1 MEKQNLKN
9 HSRMV
14 PMFHYLTFL
23 LIIAAVVISILRLC
37 CCCVSATC
45 STDMCANVVML
56 ILSLSVLFVAWYARV
71 FALRAQDRVIR
82 MEENFRHHLMTGK
95 QLPSEL
101 SMAQII
107 GLRFASDDEWLAL
120 MDKTLKENL
129 SQKEIKQNIKNWK
142 GDYYR
147 V

>member
-1 MEKQNLKN
+1 
-9 HSRMV
+9 MV

-37 CCCVSATC
+37 CFCVSTTC
-45 STDMCANVVML
+45 STDLCVNVVML

-101 SMAQII
+101 TMAQII

-120 MDKTLKENL
+120 IDKTLKENL